1 MVAGR
6 VSSGGREGGRRKALA
21 RKATRRGTGGVAVG
35 SAQCRRQGKGDDG
48 AADNAASPQAALR
61 YLSRAI
67 VNAWL
72 GLGVVFCSEVLPSYQ
87 YQR

>member
-1 MVAGR
+1 
-6 VSSGGREGGRRKALA
+6 
-21 RKATRRGTGGVAVG
+21 VG